1 MTMNDL
7 VFSLFL
13 LLVLL
18 GHQVLGESPQRPGL
32 LGHGLQARAVVRG
45 QGALPGSSNSNI
57 SMLFIAFR
65 ECVYEFIRVAYG
77 S

>member
-1 MTMNDL
+1 MIL
-7 VFSLFL
+7 FFSLFL

-18 GHQVLGESPQRPGL
+18 GHQILGQCPQRPGL

-57 SMLFIAFR
+57 IILIITFW
-65 ECVYEFIRVAYG
+65 ECMYEFLRVAYG